1 MVVLGRVLLL
11 ATALLAVGCGGTQET
26 AAQRRAK
33 AAIAR
38 YKADTKPI
46 EGFTRAQVSDTFSKL
61 VGQRVK
67 PSPGQ
72 SPEASFETLDFPDDE
87 SAAGRARRD
96 RYGYFTVYLIRAQ
109 LGRRVLLQDRATK
122 RPIAPD
128 ESGIYWS
135 RSGSGWTATKL
146 YGQNL
151 ALVYDSD
158 AHRLDEKFTRID
170 RVMSAVG
177 KPVDQVSLPP
187 AETPCARQ
195 GIAPEKGG
203 GKAGTCKLGEK
214 TVHVVDAGQPIEL
227 GGRRI
232 TKVLVKPGSV
242 IHTAY
247 GTVKRAKGAY
257 VAVFVELTDTGRG
270 AIDNFSSDTRL
281 VVDGRTYDE
290 TGEDTLL
297 GNDPYPIQPGAKA
310 LVPIVFDVPVPAAK
324 AALARG
330 ALAFPGSD
338 DSLEYA
344 TEIGRIRLS
353 TARRPPS
360 RRQRGGAAGPTA

>member
-1 MVVLGRVLLL
+1 MVAIARVLLL
-11 ATALLAVGCGGTQET
+11 AIVLLVVGCGGTPET

-33 AAIAR
+33 AALAR
-38 YKADTKPI
+38 YKADTEPI
-46 EGFTRAQVSDTFSKL
+46 GGFTRAQVSDTFSKL
-61 VGQRVK
+61 VGQRLE
-67 PSPGQ
+67 PTAGQ

-87 SAAGRARRD
+87 SSAGRARRD
-96 RYGYFTVYLIRAQ
+96 RYGYFTVYLIRAR

-122 RPIAPD
+122 RAITPD

-151 ALVYDSD
+151 ALVYDAD

-177 KPVDQVSLPP
+177 KPVEQVSVPP
-187 AETPCARQ
+187 EETPCAQQ

-227 GGRRI
+227 GGQRI
-232 TKVLVKPGSV
+232 TKVLVKPGS
-242 IHTAY
+242 IIRTAY
-247 GTVKRAKGAY
+247 GTVKHAKGAY
-257 VAVFVELTDTGRG
+257 VAVFVELADTGRS
-270 AIDNFSSDTRL
+270 AIDNFSSHTKL
-281 VVDGRTYDE
+281 VVGGRTYDE
-290 TGEDTLL
+290 TGEVVLL
-297 GNDPYPIQPGAKA
+297 GDDPYPIQPGAKA
-310 LVPIVFDVPVPAAK
+310 LVPLVFDVPVPAAK

-338 DSLEYA
+338 DSLDYA

-360 RRQRGGAAGPTA
+360 RRQRGRAAGPTA